1 MFKKIE
7 KKYKKSVKKA
17 AKKIVTEGRAEQ
29 YLDRLSQSSGAD
41 IDRYQEDALDSAK
54 VVLG

>member
-1 MFKKIE
+1 MFRKIE
-7 KKYKKSVKKA
+7 KRYKKSIKKA

-29 YLDRLSQSSGAD
+29 YLDKLSQSSGAD
-41 IDRYQEDALDSAK
+41 MDRYQEDALDSAK